1 IATLNWSAFAPNRY
15 EYTGANGHSTHHPLD
30 DLFLLAAAA
39 VEQLAG
45 LPRPAVA
52 VFPDAARCRAVQ
64 DRPVWGKPA
73 PRRAGGRGAV
83 PAGVSFH
90 GAGLVRRAPGAEGPP
105 QDRGLR
111 PDLRHH
117 RRPAGA
123 GPVAEVQVP
132 GGRRR
137 PDVPAE

>member
-64 DRPVWGKPA
+64 DRPVRGQPA
-73 PRRAGGRGAV
+73 RRRAGGRASG
-83 PAGVSFH
+83 PAGVSVC
-90 GAGLVRRAPGAEGPP
+90 GAGLSRRARGAEGPP
-105 QDRGLR
+105 G
-111 PDLRHH
+111 
-117 RRPAGA
+117 GA
-123 GPVAEVQVP
+123 G
-132 GGRRR
+132 
-137 PDVPAE
+137 